1 MMPTLDGFGLLAAIR
16 GDERIRSVPVILLSA
31 RAGEEARIEGLH
43 AGADEYLVKPFSARE
58 LLACVASQIEL
69 SRMRHESEQQLRE
82 ADRRKDEFWPCS
94 RTSFASLAPIRAGL
108 ELIRL
113 AGDDAQSVRRVRSM
127 MEQQVTQMVRLIDDL
142 LDVARIAS
150 GKIVLQRTP
159 TSLAELVQSA
169 IDAQR
174 AAIDAAQVELTV
186 DLARLPCVVDVGSD
200 PPHPVLSILLHNAS
214 KFTPPGGRV
223 RISSEIRA
231 VDGTSDSQVVIAVS
245 DTGIGISGEMLPHV
259 FFILYPGRGADGT
272 FSWRTRDRF
281 GPGSTLVELHGGD
294 ITAHSDGRGSGG
306 TFAVRLSLYP
316 VPYKRFGV
324 FPCRAGSDSDQRRH
338 RR

>member
-1 MMPTLDGFGLLAAIR
+1 MLVADDNADMREYLGRILRQHYRVEAVGDGGAALDRIRNRAPDLVLADVMMPTLDGFGLLTAIR
-16 GDERIRSVPVILLSA
+16 ADDRSRSIPVILLSA
-31 RAGEEARIEGLH
+31 RAGEESRIEGLR

-82 ADRRKDEFWPCS
+82 ADRRKDEFLALLAHELRNP
-94 RTSFASLAPIRAGL
+94 LAPIRAGL

-174 AAIDAAQVELTV
+174 AAIDAAQIELTV
-186 DLARLPCVVDVGSD
+186 DLARLPCVVDVD
-200 PPHPVLSILLHNAS
+200 PTRLIQVLSNLLHNAS
-214 KFTPPGGRV
+214 KFTPQAEEFASPRRFALSTGR
-223 RISSEIRA
+223 RIRRWSSPCPTRA
-231 VDGTSDSQVVIAVS
+231 SAFRERCFRMCLNSLPRQRGRRNVLMADS
-245 DTGIGISGEMLPHV
+245 G
-259 FFILYPGRGADGT
+259 
-272 FSWRTRDRF
+272 
-281 GPGSTLVELHGGD
+281 
-294 ITAHSDGRGSGG
+294 
-306 TFAVRLSLYP
+306 
-316 VPYKRFGV
+316 
-324 FPCRAGSDSDQRRH
+324 
-338 RR
+338 